1 MAKRAQI
8 EAIRPVLTEID
19 KDVEVVENAIDAVVS
34 GADKATEVL
43 ESGLEKVADVVPE
56 ALDRSVHVTADVTRR
71 GVRMFCNPKTML
83 LILGVSGA
91 VAGATLGVV
100 VYKWQKKR
108 LEKEFEDRLDRELE
122 EMRQFYIRRYKDGKF
137 ATPRTAAEKL
147 IEEAADAHTKY
158 SGDEPEE
165 ELQSEERTDVPVEKN
180 QRRYDK
186 VVTNAQAKEEIRDH
200 PVTVEATQERNIFV
214 DGKPLVEDDWDAEAE
229 GARRD
234 AGLPYVIAFEEFVE
248 NVDEYTQTSLTY
260 YEGDDILA
268 DENDEM
274 IQEVDPI
281 VGSDNLTRFGHGSRD
296 PNIVYIRN
304 ARLKADYEVGRSTG
318 RFSEEVMG
326 LRHSDSTPRLRK
338 ARWRDDE

>member
-71 GVRMFCNPKTML
+71 GVRMFRNPKTML

-108 LEKEFEDRLDRELE
+108 LEKEFEDRLNRELE

-147 IEEAADAHTKY
+147 IEEAADAANRYAGEDLPT
-158 SGDEPEE
+158 EE
-165 ELQSEERTDVPVEKN
+165 ERKDIPVEKN

-186 VVTNAQAKEEIRDH
+186 VETNAQAKADIQTG
-200 PVTVEATQERNIFV
+200 PVTIEKTVDHGVLV
-214 DGKPLVEDDWDAEAE
+214 DGKPLVVEDWDAEAE
-229 GARRD
+229 EAQRRPE
-234 AGLPYVIAFEEFVE
+234 APYVISFEEFNE
-248 NVDEYTQTSLTY
+248 NTYEHSQSTITY
-260 YEGDDILA
+260 YMGDDVLA
-268 DENDEM
+268 DEKDQLIDDVES
-274 IQEVDPI
+274 V
-281 VGSDNLTRFGHGSRD
+281 VGTDNLARFGHGSRD
-296 PNIVYIRN
+296 PNVVYIRN
-304 ARLKADYEVGRSTG
+304 ERLEADYEVTRSTG
-318 RFSEEVMG
+318 RFSEQVMG
-326 LRHSDSTPRLRK
+326 FHHSDASPRLRK